1 MPPEIH
7 RVLGIDPG
15 LQRTGWGVIEV
26 SGNRLRYVAHGVV
39 RTTAALALAQRL
51 VQIETGLLQVIEALK
66 PHTAAVEEIF
76 VNSNP
81 GSALKLGVARGVA
94 LLTPARMGLSVA
106 EYPANLVKKSV
117 VGTGHAAKDQVM
129 MMMRVLLPGCDVEN
143 SDAAD
148 ALAVAICHAHH
159 GATAALIGGKMAG
172 AAR

>member
-1 MPPEIH
+1 MPEIK
-7 RVLGIDPG
+7 RILGIDPG
-15 LQRTGWGVIEV
+15 LQRTGWGVIDV
-26 SGNRLRYVAHGVV
+26 SGNRLRHVAHGVV
-39 RTTAALALAQRL
+39 KTVAGLPLAQRL

-66 PHTAAVEEIF
+66 PHAAAVEEIF

-81 GSALKLGVARGVA
+81 GSALKLGIARGVA
-94 LLTPARMGLSVA
+94 LLVPARMGLDVA

-117 VGTGHAAKDQVM
+117 VGTGHAAKEQVGM
-129 MMMRVLLPGCDVEN
+129 MIRTLLPGCDVEKA
-143 SDAAD
+143 DAAD